1 MNIHHTYQSICRNAE
16 TISQGSCFKTNSLYC
31 TSKFTVPPVILSM
44 NASTVKYRR
53 VSSFSTC
60 TLDVSTQHF
69 QLLLNP
75 AICQPLTA
83 VPSVCS
89 IAPAQLFDDVCAF
102 LPAPWGP
109 NNSASWNDNTC
120 GGSQARTHQKWRK
133 NMELQKSWKNL
144 DESSYDLL
152 NDCQGILAL
161 YGFILIQ
168 KAGWWPSL
176 ALAPW
181 LNWSRHLF
189 SKWPMS
195 NLRRQGFALIYVA
208 KLTSTP
214 AEQQTWTEG
223 QAMTAQN

>member
-1 MNIHHTYQSICRNAE
+1 MYIYICVCVQYLDLQTKHVTHEDKQIIVTHEQHGIMNIHHTYQSICRNAE

-83 VPSVCS
+83 VPSNCS
-89 IAPAQLFDDVCAF
+89 IAPAPLFDDVCAF

-120 GGSQARTHQKWRK
+120 GGSQARTHQK
-133 NMELQKSWKNL
+133 
-144 DESSYDLL
+144 
-152 NDCQGILAL
+152 
-161 YGFILIQ
+161 
-168 KAGWWPSL
+168 
-176 ALAPW
+176 
-181 LNWSRHLF
+181 
-189 SKWPMS
+189 
-195 NLRRQGFALIYVA
+195 
-208 KLTSTP
+208 
-214 AEQQTWTEG
+214 
-223 QAMTAQN
+223 